1 MRKQYLKFSIM
12 KKLVLALSLLFV
24 LGLVSV
30 NAQDKKKEVKKA
42 PAKTE
47 VAAPAAKA
55 AVAPAATPA
64 KPAAKATK
72 AKKVKK
78 EVAPVKK

>member
-1 MRKQYLKFSIM
+1 M
-12 KKLVLALSLLFV
+12 KKLILALSFV
-24 LGLVSV
+24 FALGLVSA

-47 VAAPAAKA
+47 VAAPAKAAPAKA
-55 AVAPAATPA
+55 APA
-64 KPAAKATK
+64 KPAPK

-78 EVAPVKK
+78 EAAPVKK

>member
-1 MRKQYLKFSIM
+1 M
-12 KKLVLALSLLFV
+12 KKLIFALSFVFV

-47 VAAPAAKA
+47 VAAPAAA
-55 AVAPAATPA
+55 AAAPAA
-64 KPAAKATK
+64 KPAVK
-72 AKKVKK
+72 AKKVAKVAKVKK
-78 EVAPVKK
+78 EAAPVKK

>member
-1 MRKQYLKFSIM
+1 M
-12 KKLVLALSLLFV
+12 KKLVLALSFLFV

-55 AVAPAATPA
+55 ATTPATTA
-64 KPAAKATK
+64 KPAVKG
-72 AKKVKK
+72 KKVKK
-78 EVAPVKK
+78 TVAPVKK

>member
-12 KKLVLALSLLFV
+12 KKLVLALSFLFV

-55 AVAPAATPA
+55 AVAPVT
-64 KPAAKATK
+64 KPATKAK

>member
-1 MRKQYLKFSIM
+1 M
-12 KKLVLALSLLFV
+12 KKLVLALSFLFV

-47 VAAPAAKA
+47 VAAPAAA
-55 AVAPAATPA
+55 TPAATPA
-64 KPAAKATK
+64 KPATKATKATK

-78 EVAPVKK
+78 EAAPVKK

>member
-1 MRKQYLKFSIM
+1 M
-12 KKLVLALSLLFV
+12 KKLIFALSFVFV

-30 NAQDKKKEVKKA
+30 SAQDKKKEVKKA

-55 AVAPAATPA
+55 AKADTTKAT
-64 KPAAKATK
+64 KKATK
-72 AKKVKK
+72 ATKVTKVKK
-78 EVAPVKK
+78 EAAPAKK

>member
-1 MRKQYLKFSIM
+1 M
-12 KKLVLALSLLFV
+12 KKLIFALSFVFV

-47 VAAPAAKA
+47 VAAPAAA
-55 AVAPAATPA
+55 TTPAA
-64 KPAAKATK
+64 KPAVK
-72 AKKVKK
+72 AKKVTKVAKVKK
-78 EVAPVKK
+78 EAAPVKK

>member
-1 MRKQYLKFSIM
+1 M
-12 KKLVLALSLLFV
+12 KKLVLALSFLFV

-47 VAAPAAKA
+47 VAAPAATAKPADKA
-55 AVAPAATPA
+55 AV
-64 KPAAKATK
+64 KPAVTAKK
-72 AKKVKK
+72 AKKTTEVKK
-78 EVAPVKK
+78 

>member
-1 MRKQYLKFSIM
+1 M
-12 KKLVLALSLLFV
+12 KKLVLALSFLFV

-47 VAAPAAKA
+47 KAAPAKA
-55 AVAPAATPA
+55 ATAPATTPV
-64 KPAAKATK
+64 KPTVKG
-72 AKKVKK
+72 KKVKK

>member
-1 MRKQYLKFSIM
+1 M
-12 KKLVLALSLLFV
+12 KKLVLALSFLFV

-30 NAQDKKKEVKKA
+30 SAQDTKKEVKKA

-47 VAAPAAKA
+47 VTASAAKA
-55 AVAPAATPA
+55 AATTA
-64 KPAAKATK
+64 KPAVK

-78 EVAPVKK
+78 EAAPVKK